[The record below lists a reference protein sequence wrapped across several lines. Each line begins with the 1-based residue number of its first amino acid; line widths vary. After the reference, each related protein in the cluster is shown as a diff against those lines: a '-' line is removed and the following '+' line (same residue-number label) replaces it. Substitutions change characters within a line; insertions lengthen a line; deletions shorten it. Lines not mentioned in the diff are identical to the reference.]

1 MPRVPSARAGTG
13 PRRRRCLRPLPR
25 SRPTTHHPTACR
37 PTPRYEQQKIYY
49 IQPPDEPAA
58 GDAPPP
64 AEGKKDGDDG
74 PKGEERLIGEDDI
87 DIDDGAVL
95 MSGDEK
101 TLADERVRASKG
113 GVRVG

>member
-1 MPRVPSARAGTG
+1 MREPARGRDGAAVCVHYHG
-13 PRRRRCLRPLPR
+13 PAPPL
-25 SRPTTHHPTACR
+25 TTPPPAVQRR

-64 AEGKKDGDDG
+64 AEGKKGGDDG

-113 GVRVG
+113 EVRVG